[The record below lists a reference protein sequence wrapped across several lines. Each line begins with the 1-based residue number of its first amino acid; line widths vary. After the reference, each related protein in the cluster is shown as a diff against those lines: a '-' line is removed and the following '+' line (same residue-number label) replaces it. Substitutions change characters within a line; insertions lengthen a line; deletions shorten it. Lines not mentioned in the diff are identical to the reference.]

1 MKQKHSFGTDFISSH
16 LVLCSFF
23 AVLAYTLFFAVSMWQ
38 SGEFYFLDTDCYTR
52 YLRITDWLST
62 DFSWFEKIFP
72 FTNCPNGEVLHFTRI
87 NDIIWLFFSLPFM
100 AFMPLK
106 SAIFAGG
113 LIFSPLIFVATSA
126 LLLCGLKKFAGET
139 DFQKP
144 ALFIFAFAL
153 IFLAKTMVF
162 EFGRPDHHSLMLL
175 IATFLSISL
184 IKPTSKNMLF
194 AGIFGACGI
203 WTSSAPEG
211 LLLAYSVLAVL
222 VIGEIFYNQPFDF
235 AYKYT
240 LGLFLGTAF
249 AFAVNPPFEGYLYFD
264 NTRLSL
270 IHVTICALT
279 FLSFAVV
286 KKINP
291 SERFDKIAMLGF
303 CAILSIV
310 ILFLIFD
317 SKTIFAPM
325 YTKQMKEYFVFH
337 VAEMQ
342 PIIAQECWY
351 FIFGSLE
358 ILVLYRLFQRKN
370 FGYMALYILFFIYL
384 PFSVFIRRFMPY
396 GILFYTLINSL
407 IFVELFKRLPVSDY
421 YKWGTL
427 IYITLITAFSVS
439 FSYNITPKWA
449 VYPQLQ
455 GCALTD
461 IFFSPQLI
469 YKTGITTVGSPYH
482 RNIEGITDTVEIFS
496 ETDEKIIRK
505 RLKKRGVKYII
516 ISDEPLEYLQNAPQ
530 NSFYINLMRGT
541 KYDWLKKI
549 NEDDSNI
556 LYFELTN

>member
-1 MKQKHSFGTDFISSH
+1 MKKAQSFGTDFISDHVILSS
-16 LVLCSFF
+16 VF
-23 AVLAYTLFFAVSMWQ
+23 AVFLYALFYAFPMWQ
-38 SGEFYFLDTDCYTR
+38 GGEFYYLDTDCYTR
-52 YLRITDWLST
+52 YLRITDWLSG
-62 DFSWFEKIFP
+62 DFTWFEKIFP

-87 NDIIWLFFSLPFM
+87 NDVLWLAVSLPFM
-100 AFMPLK
+100 FFLPLK

-113 LIFSPLIFVATSA
+113 LIFSPLLFACTLTLVMY
-126 LLLCGLKKFAGET
+126 GVKKIAGEK
-139 DFQKP
+139 DFKKP
-144 ALFIFAFAL
+144 ALFIFSFAF

-175 IATFLSISL
+175 IAAFLSISL
-184 IKPTSKNMLF
+184 LNPTAKNMFL
-194 AGIFGACGI
+194 AGILGACGI
-203 WTSSAPEG
+203 WASSAPEG
-211 LLLAYSVLAVL
+211 MLLAYTVLAIL
-222 VIGEIFYNQPFDF
+222 TIGELFYNQSFDF

-249 AFAVNPPFEGYLYFD
+249 GYAANPPFEGYLYFD

-270 IHVTICALT
+270 IHVAISALT
-279 FLSFAVV
+279 FVSFAVV

-291 SERFDKIAMLGF
+291 SERFNKIAMLGF

-325 YTKQMKEYFVFH
+325 YTKQMKEYFVSH

-396 GILFYTLINSL
+396 GILFYILINSL

-516 ISDEPLEYLQNAPQ
+516 ISDKPLEYLQNAPE
-530 NSFYINLMRGT
+530 NSFYKKLIRGT

-549 NEDDSNI
+549 NEDDGNI